1 MSTEDTE
8 KDEDQSWVLDS
19 LVGFL
24 KSPLWSTSLNDFID
38 RHSIIFDPNEIE
50 DDNGNVQYQ
59 QEYLEIFQQYR
70 RLVDQLIGSH
80 MQELDIN
87 EQQFSRACQLAE
99 GMLATKLKRIL
110 FEELWAAEDYE
121 VFVRLMSK
129 RNVELQLEAM
139 EIFVRKYGLVYD
151 VFVPVGTSPKNFLS
165 EDHILREAIVRS
177 LNDLE
182 LEHDKDDDA
191 NDESKPNRGKVIRKN
206 VEVDVEPN
214 DNPPVE
220 EESGEIDDEA
230 EEEEEAAVVKTDKET
245 VQRDAERLVK
255 VKQKFD
261 QKMTEALQSA
271 FMNDDDDDDDGDKE
285 KVKSQVQLTQI
296 DEDGDDES
304 ESKAKQQPK
313 DSSSLISTK
322 PGLSD
327 EDIHKRADYL
337 RAQRDKILKK
347 RQKERTER
355 ISKYLIKERQSKQ
368 PPPSVSLS
376 STGEIA
382 ESDATTTTTDN
393 NGRMLAFRKSLAA
406 RLKAEVVLGG
416 GGVANPTS
424 KSSNE

>member
-1 MSTEDTE
+1 M
-8 KDEDQSWVLDS
+8 
-19 LVGFL
+19 
-24 KSPLWSTSLNDFID
+24 
-38 RHSIIFDPNEIE
+38 
-50 DDNGNVQYQ
+50 NVFFPQ
-59 QEYLEIFQQYR
+59 
-70 RLVDQLIGSH
+70 
-80 MQELDIN
+80 
-87 EQQFSRACQLAE
+87 
-99 GMLATKLKRIL
+99 
-110 FEELWAAEDYE
+110 
-121 VFVRLMSK
+121 
-129 RNVELQLEAM
+129 
-139 EIFVRKYGLVYD
+139 
-151 VFVPVGTSPKNFLS
+151 
-165 EDHILREAIVRS
+165 
-177 LNDLE
+177 
-182 LEHDKDDDA
+182 
-191 NDESKPNRGKVIRKN
+191 
-206 VEVDVEPN
+206 
-214 DNPPVE
+214 
-220 EESGEIDDEA
+220 
-230 EEEEEAAVVKTDKET
+230 

-304 ESKAKQQPK
+304 ESKAKQQQK
-313 DSSSLISTK
+313 DSSMISK

-376 STGEIA
+376 STGEIV
-382 ESDATTTTTDN
+382 ESDATTTADN

>member
-1 MSTEDTE
+1 MSTLDTE

-50 DDNGNVQYQ
+50 DDN
-59 QEYLEIFQQYR
+59 
-70 RLVDQLIGSH
+70 VDQLIGSH

-139 EIFVRKYGLVYD
+139 EILVRKYGLVYD

-191 NDESKPNRGKVIRKN
+191 NDDSKPNRGKIIRKN

-214 DNPPVE
+214 DNVPVE
-220 EESGEIDDEA
+220 EESGEIDDKEA

-271 FMNDDDDDDDGDKE
+271 FMNDDDDKE
-285 KVKSQVQLTQI
+285 KVKSQVQPTQI
-296 DEDGDDES
+296 DRDNGDDEP
-304 ESKAKQQPK
+304 ESKGKQESK
-313 DSSSLISTK
+313 DSSSLLISTK

-382 ESDATTTTTDN
+382 ESDAATTTTDN

-416 GGVANPTS
+416 GGVANQTNPATS

>member
-1 MSTEDTE
+1 MSTLDTE

-24 KSPLWSTSLNDFID
+24 KK
-38 RHSIIFDPNEIE
+38 

-59 QEYLEIFQQYR
+59 QEYLDIFQQYR

-139 EIFVRKYGLVYD
+139 EILVRKYGLVYD

-182 LEHDKDDDA
+182 LEHDKDDVD
-191 NDESKPNRGKVIRKN
+191 DESKPNRGKVIRKN

-230 EEEEEAAVVKTDKET
+230 EEEEAAVVKTDKET

-304 ESKAKQQPK
+304 ESKAKQQQK
-313 DSSSLISTK
+313 DSSMISK

-368 PPPSVSLS
+368 PPSVSLS

-382 ESDATTTTTDN
+382 ESDAATTTADN

>member
-1 MSTEDTE
+1 MSTLDTE

-50 DDNGNVQYQ
+50 DDN
-59 QEYLEIFQQYR
+59 
-70 RLVDQLIGSH
+70 VDQLIGSH

-139 EIFVRKYGLVYD
+139 EILVRKYGLVYD

-182 LEHDKDDDA
+182 LEHDKDDVD
-191 NDESKPNRGKVIRKN
+191 DESKPNRGKVIRKN

-230 EEEEEAAVVKTDKET
+230 EEEEAAVVKTDKET

-304 ESKAKQQPK
+304 ESKAKQQQK
-313 DSSSLISTK
+313 DSSMISK

-368 PPPSVSLS
+368 PPSVSLS

-382 ESDATTTTTDN
+382 ESDAATTTADN